1 MKPCLFEEEILDP
14 LVLVQALEGLVQ
26 ALEGLV
32 QVLEGLIQADPEEE
46 KEKEENDDHY
56 PKIVQ
61 VELDVEND
69 KQTVFM

>member
-26 ALEGLV
+26 
-32 QVLEGLIQADPEEE
+32 VLEGLIQADPDPEEE

>member
-14 LVLVQALEGLVQ
+14 LVLVQ